1 MGTGG
6 GFILVHHYPKH
17 VILKRPSFIKQQ
29 CLLLDPH
36 SGNSLGFLSPV
47 YCAAGAIKIKTQIH
61 RLGLHSLL
69 SDFLSACFHVT
80 SECCLLFYLYFKDCS
95 FYFIQNFSCFQQ
107 GAGLGTSFTVLPEVE
122 LLLFLVQRH
131 LESMCHTLLGLP
143 SALPLLAL
151 PWIFL
156 LWIISSRGI
165 LPLPKR
171 LNIFQKLAEMKI
183 LPYLVFSLIVNTL
196 NVLWFASSHRVFI
209 FMSSKLFLGCV

>member
-17 VILKRPSFIKQQ
+17 IILKRPSFTKQQ

-36 SGNSLGFLSPV
+36 SENALDFLSSV
-47 YCAAGAIKIKTQIH
+47 YCAARAIKIKTQIH
-61 RLGLHSLL
+61 CLGLHSLL

-95 FYFIQNFSCFQQ
+95 FYFIQHFSCFQQ
-107 GAGLGTSFTVLPEVE
+107 GTGLGISFTVLPEME
-122 LLLFLVQRH
+122 LLLFLVQKH

-143 SALPLLAL
+143 SALPLSAL

-156 LWIISSRGI
+156 LWINFLKG
-165 LPLPKR
+165 
-171 LNIFQKLAEMKI
+171 N
-183 LPYLVFSLIVNTL
+183 
-196 NVLWFASSHRVFI
+196 FASS
-209 FMSSKLFLGCV
+209 KKT